1 MKADQVNMK
10 REHALFKQGRRLAGR
25 MAAGKA
31 AGAEGGSAIRK
42 TGLTDYRTYRLT
54 RGEFML
60 SLLAGALVLLLIGLV
75 FYRHVLFAALL
86 VPAAFFYPRL
96 RQRSRRE
103 KLQRELSL
111 QFRQALYSLSSSLAA
126 GRSVENAFREAVR
139 DLMMLYPYRDAP
151 IVRELAAISSRL
163 DNGEPIERCIADLAE
178 RAGLAEIADFADVFI
193 TCKRTGGDLVQVMR
207 RTSQL
212 IGERIEMEQDIA
224 VMIAQKRFEANLL
237 IVMPLL
243 LVGLLQISAPDYMA
257 PLYEGAGYLIVTAA
271 LLSLAGSCLLIRKI
285 MDIKV

>member
-1 MKADQVNMK
+1 MRWERAV
-10 REHALFKQGRRLAGR
+10 FKLGHLLARR
-25 MAAGKA
+25 MAEGKSAGT
-31 AGAEGGSAIRK
+31 GSGPAIRK
-42 TGLTDYRTYRLT
+42 AGLTDYRTYRLT
-54 RGEFML
+54 RQEFML
-60 SLLAGALVLLLIGLV
+60 SLLAGALVLFLIGLV

-86 VPAAFFYPRL
+86 VPAAVFYPRL
-96 RQRSRRE
+96 RQHNRRE

-111 QFRQALYSLSSSLAA
+111 QFRQALFSLSSSLAA

-139 DLMMLYPYRDAP
+139 DLLVLYPYRDAP

-178 RAGLAEIADFADVFI
+178 RAGLDEITDFADVFI

-237 IVMPLL
+237 TVMPLL
-243 LVGLLQISAPDYMA
+243 FVGLLQISAPDYMA
-257 PLYEGAGYLIVTAA
+257 PLYEGAGYLIVTVALA
-271 LLSLAGSCLLIRKI
+271 LLAASCLLIRKI